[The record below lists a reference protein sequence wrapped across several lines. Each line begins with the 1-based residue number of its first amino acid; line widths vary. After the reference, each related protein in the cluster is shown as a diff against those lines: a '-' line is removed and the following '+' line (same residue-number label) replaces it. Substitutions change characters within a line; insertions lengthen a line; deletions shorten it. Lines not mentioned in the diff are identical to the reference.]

1 MLRGGLIACAV
12 VVALLPIPVAALEL
26 IPAYRV
32 QARFLV
38 FYAPVVCLLILAYLF
53 YVRDALARLMFAGLL
68 RPLPEAD
75 PYDRPGLGELLIRL
89 LRWTQTV
96 VLALLPLLLL
106 GTSYYC
112 VTRYTMLLTESVEIA
127 GASLAREPTDKGSG
141 DSLPPAKPGNADRR
155 SKQRSGASR
164 AADASP
170 PRDTVVVQR
179 PPLAR
184 EEVLQ
189 TAELDEI
196 PMFNQLCALYIGSF
210 AAALTAVV
218 LMALKENAK
227 EAMGLSEQDLI
238 LGPADGLEVTE

>member
-1 MLRGGLIACAV
+1 MLRSALIACAV

-53 YVRDALARLMFAGLL
+53 YVRDTLARLMFAGLL

-89 LRWTQTV
+89 LRGTQTV

-112 VTRYTMLLTESVEIA
+112 ITRYTALLTKSVEIA
-127 GASLAREPTDKGSG
+127 GASLAREPADKLSG
-141 DSLPPAKPGNADRR
+141 DSLPPAKPANAGRR
-155 SKQRSGASR
+155 SEQRAGGSR
-164 AADASP
+164 AADAP
-170 PRDTVVVQR
+170 QDTVVVQR
-179 PPLAR
+179 PRLAR
-184 EEVLQ
+184 EEVLR

-196 PMFNQLCALYIGSF
+196 PMFNELCALYIGSF